1 MSETIRIKAVKGA
14 PEYVGHGNFGAENKG
29 GYFETDNRRFA
40 DHLIASGF
48 GEETTPSA
56 EAAATPPKTGG
67 EPEETTPSAE
77 AAATLPNTGG
87 EPEKKKGG
95 NE

>member
-1 MSETIRIKAVKGA
+1 MSETIRIKAAKNA

-48 GEETTPSA
+48 GEEETTPSA

-67 EPEETTPSAE
+67 EPE
-77 AAATLPNTGG
+77 
-87 EPEKKKGG
+87 KKKGG

>member
-1 MSETIRIKAVKGA
+1 MIMSETIRIKAVKGA
-14 PEYVGHGNFGAENKG
+14 PEYVGHGNFAAENKG
-29 GYFETDNRRFA
+29 GYVETDNRRFA

-48 GEETTPSA
+48 GEEETTPSA

-67 EPEETTPSAE
+67 EPE
-77 AAATLPNTGG
+77 
-87 EPEKKKGG
+87 KKKGG